1 MINKRPSVL
10 ILFGSLVFMAASF
23 IFTLIVHLFIFSLN
37 NLTIILIP
45 LISGGLAYL
54 IFYFLLKQFIN
65 SRLSQIYKSIQLKQ
79 QGTENSSN
87 SVDRLMD
94 NAEVEVANW
103 KNERNIEI
111 TRLKEQEQFRREF
124 LGNLAHELKTPVFSI
139 QGYIL
144 TLLEGGLEDQNINRS
159 FLERAAKGTDRMA
172 SILEDLDQITKL
184 EVEELKN
191 EIRSFDIIEVI
202 KEIFESF
209 EILAKSKEYNLKFA
223 KEYSPTYVMAD
234 RTKISQVFSNLLGNA
249 LAYGIDKGTCSIN
262 LTQIEDFIE
271 IEVSDD
277 GPGIDEKHHNR
288 LFERFYRVEKSR
300 NRHEGGSGLGLA
312 IVKHIIESH
321 GHKIYLKSEFGV
333 GTTFYFNLKKSNVSG
348 PVSSRG
354 VPLN

>member
-1 MINKRPSVL
+1 MINKRPSLL
-10 ILFGSLVFMAASF
+10 ILFGSLVFLAASF
-23 IFTLIVHLFIFSLN
+23 LFTLIVHLFIFSLN

-191 EIRSFDIIEVI
+191 EIRSFDLIEVI
-202 KEIFESF
+202 KEIFE
-209 EILAKSKEYNLKFA
+209 
-223 KEYSPTYVMAD
+223 
-234 RTKISQVFSNLLGNA
+234 
-249 LAYGIDKGTCSIN
+249 
-262 LTQIEDFIE
+262 
-271 IEVSDD
+271 
-277 GPGIDEKHHNR
+277 
-288 LFERFYRVEKSR
+288 
-300 NRHEGGSGLGLA
+300 
-312 IVKHIIESH
+312 
-321 GHKIYLKSEFGV
+321 
-333 GTTFYFNLKKSNVSG
+333 
-348 PVSSRG
+348 
-354 VPLN
+354 